1 MIDISSEARPISGEK
16 LAATGM
22 PRVMWLLN
30 HTSARRFEVPMLKA
44 CGFNEIFLP
53 KIHPVDPSFRSA
65 SIDFSEDQNLTIPAT
80 DLAVLNAADWYG
92 NPGRDAWAVANRHFS
107 LLFFIVHTA
116 EALGGISA
124 HFEGAAI
131 WRAYGLER
139 TNSYSNIRKH
149 FTEGVKT
156 IERMGDRFW
165 FGEAY
170 QDLREV
176 EDELIRRRSVYLP
189 LGLPSTDVKEGWTG
203 SDGRVFFVC
212 PDIGFNPYYRAI
224 FEEFTREFAGLPYAI
239 GGSQPIAVAD
249 PNVLGF
255 VPKEAHE
262 LNMRQMRVMFYHSRE
277 PRHVHYHPFEA
288 VRAGMPLVFMADGM
302 LDKLGGIGLP
312 GRARTVAEARSK
324 IQRLLQGDARLIDEI
339 RTSQRVLL
347 ESMRPNSLENT
358 WRRNLTHVIQRLQVA
373 SASQIALPTRKKRIA
388 IILPIAY
395 RGGTLRAAK
404 LLAEAVSSGAEQA
417 GESAEVV
424 LLHLDLPSAYSA
436 KDWSDLPPS
445 VTTRTFNWSILDKAE
460 AETAMLFDGHS
471 DWQPVYEKYLVADDG
486 VKQLG
491 DCDLWIIVSD
501 RLSLPILPMRPVLL
515 IVFDYLQRHYRVS
528 DIDEQILLANRLA
541 NHVLVTTDFTR
552 QDALQYAGVDPR
564 RLTKVPMLVPGK
576 GKTVRQRNDGDE
588 ATHFIWTTNLAA
600 HKNHRRALAA
610 LQLYYEAYQGKLT
623 CHVTGFGSREIIKSQ
638 LPHLEGLNRV
648 VAGSRALRQHVRFLG
663 ELSDEGYRRELATSA
678 FLWHPTELDNGT
690 FSVIEAAHH
699 GIPSLS
705 SDYPAM
711 REMDRQFQL
720 GLSFMDQE
728 DAEDMAAQLHAMEL
742 NLVER
747 RRSLATEKQLE
758 DQSVERLAPRYW
770 HVIRELL

>member
-1 MIDISSEARPISGEK
+1 
-16 LAATGM
+16 M

-30 HTSARRFEVPMLKA
+30 HSSARRFEVPMLKA

-53 KIHPVDPSFRSA
+53 KTHPVDPSFRSA

-80 DLAVLNAADWYG
+80 DLAVLNGADWYG
-92 NPGRDAWAVANRHFS
+92 DPGRDAWAVANRHFS

-116 EALGGISA
+116 GALGSISA
-124 HFEGAAI
+124 NFEGAAI

-139 TNSYSNIRKH
+139 TNSYAKIRKH
-149 FTEGVKT
+149 FSGGIKT

-170 QDLREV
+170 QGLHEV
-176 EDELIRRRSVYLP
+176 EDELLRRRSVYLP
-189 LGLPSTDVKEGWTG
+189 LGLSSTDIAEGWTG
-203 SDGRVFFVC
+203 SDRRIFFVC

-224 FEEFTREFAGLPYAI
+224 FEEFRRDFAGLPYAI
-239 GGSQPIAVAD
+239 GGSQPIAFAD

-255 VPKEAHE
+255 VPKEVHE
-262 LNMRQMRVMFYHSRE
+262 RNMREMRVMYYHSRE
-277 PRHVHYHPFEA
+277 PRHIHYHPFEA

-302 LDKLGGIGLP
+302 LDKLGGTGLP

-339 RTSQRVLL
+339 RSSQRVLL
-347 ESMRPNSLENT
+347 DPMKPSSLEHT
-358 WRRNLTHVIQRLQVA
+358 WRKNLTRVVERLQVA
-373 SASQIALPTRKKRIA
+373 AASQIAVPTRKKRIA
-388 IILPIAY
+388 IILPIVY

-404 LLAEAVSSGAEQA
+404 LLAEAVSRGAEQA

-424 LLHLDLPSAYSA
+424 LLHLDLASAYTP

-445 VTTRTFNWSILDKAE
+445 VTTRAFNWSILDKHE
-460 AETAMLFDGHS
+460 AKTAMLFDGHS
-471 DWQPVYEKYLVADDG
+471 DWQPLYEKYLAVDDG
-486 VKQLG
+486 IRQLG
-491 DCDLWIIVSD
+491 DCDLWIVVSD
-501 RLSLPILPMRPVLL
+501 RLSLPMLPMRPVLL
-515 IVFDYLQRHYRVS
+515 VVFDYLQRHYRVS
-528 DIDEQILLANRLA
+528 HLDEQILLANRLA

-576 GKTVRQRNDGDE
+576 GNATRQQKDGGE
-588 ATHFIWTTNLAA
+588 AKHFIWTTNLAA
-600 HKNHRRALAA
+600 HKNHRRALTA
-610 LQLYYEAYQGKLT
+610 LQLYYEVYQGKLS
-623 CHVTGFGSREIIKSQ
+623 CHVTGFGSSEIIKSQ

-663 ELSDEGYRRELATSA
+663 ELSENAYRKELGASA

-690 FSVIEAAHH
+690 FSVIEAAHY
-699 GIPSLS
+699 GVPSLS

-728 DAEDMAAQLHAMEL
+728 DPEDMAAQLNAMEL
-742 NLVER
+742 NLAER
-747 RRSLATEKQLE
+747 RRSLATEEQLNE
-758 DQSVERLAPRYW
+758 QSLVRLAPHYW
-770 HVIRELL
+770 RAVRELL